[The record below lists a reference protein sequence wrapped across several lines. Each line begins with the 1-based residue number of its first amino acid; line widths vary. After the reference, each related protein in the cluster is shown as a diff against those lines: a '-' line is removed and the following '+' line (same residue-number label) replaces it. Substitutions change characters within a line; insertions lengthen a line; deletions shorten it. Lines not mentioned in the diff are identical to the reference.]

1 MKPEILMRK
10 ALSIKYSP
18 KERAEAFDKIYYD
31 YVKEKGSDK
40 NWDKFRIKLRQVC
53 SNQLTDI
60 QKNKFGLNKNN
71 VKKAYIELKQNI
83 PKKNKSFFPVE
94 IFYENSFSLIKK
106 ITKGDEKILEIG
118 FGDYP
123 ILINLLNKKGFSAFG
138 IEPFPK
144 AVDKVRTFKA
154 NMKNFPKKLDQKYD
168 IILANM
174 VYSINYMCHSPKKF
188 QWELKNRKGLI
199 KKISSLLDS
208 EGCLILIDDIGTIF
222 SKKYLEK
229 YFKIILFEKDIP
241 TINFK
246 KDKVEGY
253 ERITLLKKRG

>member
-1 MKPEILMRK
+1 MNAKQLMKR
-10 ALSIKYSP
+10 ALNLNITP
-18 KERAEAFDKIYYD
+18 KKRFEAFNKIYSD

-40 NWDKFRIKLRQVC
+40 NWDEFRINLRKAC
-53 SNQLTDI
+53 ANNLTENQ
-60 QKNKFGLNKNN
+60 KKKFGLR
-71 VKKAYIELKQNI
+71 KKDVRKSYFELKQNI

-94 IFYENSFSLIKK
+94 IFYENSFSLINK
-106 ITKGDEKILEIG
+106 IVRGNKKILEIG

-123 ILINLLNKKGFSAFG
+123 ILINLLNKKRFSAFG

-144 AVDKVRTFKA
+144 AFDKVRTFKA

-174 VYSINYMCHSPKKF
+174 VYSINYMCHFPKKF

-208 EGCLILIDDIGTIF
+208 EGYLILVDDIGTIF
-222 SKKYLEK
+222 SKKDLKK

-241 TINFK
+241 AINFEK
-246 KDKVEGY
+246 NKVEGY
-253 ERITLLKKRG
+253 GRITLLKKK